1 MKLISSLL
9 LGALLIFSSASFAKK
24 SPMNLEISSDVLSSQ
39 GNKYYSYHF
48 GQVRVNWSEWADLY
62 LRNTGNGPLYVQGV
76 YLHGSSAFRAWSN
89 CPAYLY
95 PGQSCLTRV
104 EFRPWYEG
112 YDTAR
117 LRFALADGNIYVDL
131 GGWGVR
137 Y

>member
-9 LGALLIFSSASFAKK
+9 LGALLIFSPASFAKK
-24 SPMNLEISSDVLSSQ
+24 SPLNLEISSDVLSSK
-39 GNKYYSYHF
+39 GNRYYSYNF
-48 GQVRVNWSEWADLY
+48 GQVRVNWSEWADFY

-76 YLHGSSAFRAWSN
+76 YISGSSAFRSWSN

-104 EFRPWYEG
+104 EFSPWYEG

-117 LRFALADGNIYVDL
+117 LRFALSGGNIYVDL